1 MPFTAPR
8 LRERRSNTLRDFVD
22 VAGPLGITHMM
33 ALSQTT
39 TNTLLRLCRI
49 PHGPTLT
56 FRLETYSLARQVR
69 AAQRNPVDIATAFE
83 HPPLVVLHGFNTAGS
98 SEKAAGT
105 AGVSLADALKM
116 TTTMLQNTFPQI
128 QPATVKVSS
137 CKRVVLFHYD
147 AASGLIEFRHFYV
160 RTVSVGMSRAVQ
172 KVAGS
177 QSSAK
182 HLPDLG
188 KLGDVSEFVLSGG
201 RTGTASDSEGEP
213 DEASRVIMPA
223 VGAAA
228 AAAAAGAG
236 SGSGGRSGGQQSS
249 IRLSE
254 IGPRLTLRLVKIEQ
268 ELARGEVLYHAFE
281 SRTVAQAAELRKG
294 AAERER
300 QKEARKA
307 VQAENVARK
316 EAERAAKKA
325 AKDERRAARQEAAKQ
340 AAAEGR
346 LADDEGAIAEAS
358 DEEDGEEEE
367 ADEVEEEEGGDAE
380 ELDDDEDDDAGS
392 FHDDGEDDDAE
403 AGEAAAAGAAAND
416 SDDEEGDD
424 TADEADE
431 SAEEEEED
439 EGEEAAGD
447 SEEELEAEAE
457 ADVGAGSSG
466 ARAAGAGAPA
476 PQARGRPQSAAG
488 DKAARGGASRGGRG
502 RGAARATSAH
512 SAGSGHDRRSSSPG
526 VGDKRRMPGGGRGGG
541 GSRGASRGRGGGAGR
556 GRGASHAKK
565 PRR

>member
-213 DEASRVIMPA
+213 DEASRVVMPA

-346 LADDEGAIAEAS
+346 LADDEGAVAEAS
-358 DEEDGEEEE
+358 DDEEEGEEEE
-367 ADEVEEEEGGDAE
+367 DDDVEEEEGGDAE
-380 ELDDDEDDDAGS
+380 ALDDEEEDDDAGS
-392 FHDDGEDDDAE
+392 FHDDGEEDDAE
-403 AGEAAAAGAAAND
+403 AGEGAAAGAGA
-416 SDDEEGDD
+416 
-424 TADEADE
+424 
-431 SAEEEEED
+431 
-439 EGEEAAGD
+439 AAGD
-447 SEEELEAEAE
+447 SEEEEDDAEEAEDSADEEEEEEEEEEDSEEEAEAE
-457 ADVGAGSSG
+457 AGAGSSG
-466 ARAAGAGAPA
+466 ARAVRAGAPA
-476 PQARGRPQSAAG
+476 PQGRGRPQSAAG
-488 DKAARGGASRGGRG
+488 DRPARGGASRGGRG